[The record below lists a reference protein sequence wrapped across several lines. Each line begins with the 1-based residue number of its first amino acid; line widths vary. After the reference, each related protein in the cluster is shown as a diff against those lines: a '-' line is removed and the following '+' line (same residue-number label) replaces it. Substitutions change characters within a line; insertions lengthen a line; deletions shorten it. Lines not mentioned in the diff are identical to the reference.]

1 MTTVYG
7 VIVTDRPERYAKQ
20 LAQHWAAKSTVTELE
35 GGAVQIEM
43 SPDAVTVLRPQP
55 GELQVEASSAEFGDV
70 VKRHLERFGTR
81 DELALTWIGD

>member
-1 MTTVYG
+1 MATVHG

-20 LAQHWAAKSTVTELE
+20 LAQHWAAKSAVTELD

-55 GELQVEASSAEFGDV
+55 GELHVEASSAEFGDV

-81 DELALTWIGD
+81 DELTLTWAVD

>member
-1 MTTVYG
+1 MSTVHG

-20 LAQHWAAKSTVTELE
+20 LAQHWAAKRTVTELE
-35 GGAVQIEM
+35 NDAVQIEI

-55 GELQVEASSAEFGDV
+55 GELHVEASSPEFGDV

-81 DELALTWIGD
+81 DELTLTWISD

>member
-1 MTTVYG
+1 MATVHG
-7 VIVTDRPERYAKQ
+7 VILTDRPERYAKQ

-35 GGAVQIEM
+35 GGAIQIEM

-55 GELQVEASSAEFGDV
+55 GELHVETSSAEFGDV

-81 DELALTWIGD
+81 DELTLTWAVD

>member
-1 MTTVYG
+1 MSTVHG

-35 GGAVQIEM
+35 NDAVQIEM
-43 SPDAVTVLRPQP
+43 GPGAVTVLRPKP
-55 GELQVEASSAEFGDV
+55 GELHVEASSPEFGDV

-81 DELALTWIGD
+81 DELTLTWIGD